1 MDFFADNDCG
11 VVFDC
16 GMHNFCL
23 KTMLNFNMTAK
34 IEKMDRIINCV
45 KSKMEE
51 IFATEIEECLYNIL
65 QESLFDNNVA

>member
-1 MDFFADNDCG
+1 MQSPEGLEDSP
-11 VVFDC
+11 
-16 GMHNFCL
+16 
-23 KTMLNFNMTAK
+23 FNMTAK

-51 IFATEIEECLYNIL
+51 IKATEIEECLYNIL